1 MKIELES
8 GILRLERGQT
18 LRVVD
23 GAGSTICARTGN
35 VWITEQNRP
44 RDVVLGPGS
53 CYELLEDGIA
63 VVEALGQA
71 SVTLERRA
79 A

>member
-1 MKIELES
+1 MRIELDA
-8 GILRLERGQT
+8 GVLRLERGQT

-23 GAGSTICARTGN
+23 GAGSKICARSGS
-35 VWITEQNRP
+35 VWITEENRP

-53 CYELLEDGIA
+53 CYELSEDGVA

-71 SVTLERRA
+71 SVTLD
-79 A
+79 

>member
-1 MKIELES
+1 MRIELKA
-8 GILRLERGQT
+8 GAVQLERGQT

-23 GAGSTICARTGN
+23 GAGSTICAHAGS

-44 RDVVLGPGS
+44 RDVVLGPGA

-63 VVEALGQA
+63 VVEALGEA
-71 SVTLERRA
+71 SVLLN
-79 A
+79 

>member
-8 GILRLERGQT
+8 GQLRLERGQT

-23 GAGSTICARTGN
+23 GAGSTICAHSGS

-44 RDVVLGPGS
+44 KDVILSPGS
-53 CYELLEDGIA
+53 CYELSAHGVAI
-63 VVEALGQA
+63 VEALGQA
-71 SVTLERRA
+71 SVTLN
-79 A
+79 